1 MDGSIRNLGSS
12 PPPHSIT
19 PKIDHDVSMGPSKIW
34 VPPPSPPPNPQ
45 TQTMTLNLGWI
56 HQHLGSS
63 PPPNPQTQAMT
74 LNLGWIHQHLGSVF
88 STPTHQPNNCPP
100 YVHGSTQNLG
110 SSPPSHPPNP
120 RNPTARS
127 QDPPS
132 EAPPAFLVGF
142 VGSTWGAAPPHPAP
156 LPPAAQLPKDLQCAG
171 VQAFG
176 REKCMRAYGRNITPN
191 MFCAGVPQ
199 GGVDSCQVRK
209 VPSVTSFCHLPPLGG
224 GQSWGS
230 RGGGGGWERIGGAWG
245 SSPPLSASQT

>member
-1 MDGSIRNLGSS
+1 MD
-12 PPPHSIT
+12 PPTFGFLTST
-19 PKIDHDVSMGPSKIW
+19 Q
-34 VPPPSPPPNPQ
+34 PPNPSNDP
-45 TQTMTLNLGWI
+45 NLGKD
-56 HQHLGSS
+56 
-63 PPPNPQTQAMT
+63 PPRFGVLIFTPNPS
-74 LNLGWIHQHLGSVF
+74 NDPKLGWIHQHLGSVF

-110 SSPPSHPPNP
+110 SSPPPHPPNP

-132 EAPPAFLVGF
+132 EAPLVFLVGF

-230 RGGGGGWERIGGAWG
+230 RGGGGDWECIGGAWG